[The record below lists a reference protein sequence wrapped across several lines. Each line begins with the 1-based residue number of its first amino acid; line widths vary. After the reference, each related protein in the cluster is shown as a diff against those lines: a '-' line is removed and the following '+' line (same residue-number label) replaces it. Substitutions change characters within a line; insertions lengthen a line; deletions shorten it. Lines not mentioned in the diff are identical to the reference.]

1 LNKKNNILLTII
13 LLCATITSAQ
23 QHDNIWL
30 FGYESY
36 TNTEGWGGSVMDFS
50 DDTLNIYYEYRDMN
64 LDITNAS
71 ICDTAGNLLFY
82 TNGIYIANAI
92 HEPMENGGGLNP
104 GEYADDHS
112 VYGYILDQGAI
123 AIPMP
128 ESDSLYYLF
137 HLSKDYPIGE
147 LSFHSPKFYYS
158 LIDISH
164 NNGLGKVIEKN
175 VLIIEDTLDIGKLTA
190 TKHANGKDWWILL
203 REYAGNEYYR
213 ILVTREQIII
223 YDKQEIGE
231 SFTQGIAQ
239 AVFSP
244 DGSKYA
250 IYCMHTFNDI
260 FLNIFDFDR
269 CTGLLSNPVQAI
281 MADSAWSGGVAISP
295 NSRFLYVSSYNY
307 IYQYDLWA
315 DDILSTKDTVAIY
328 DGYEIVIT
336 PTFTLPTRFF
346 LMQLGPDGRIYI
358 NCPTSGN
365 LLHVINNPDLAGD
378 ACDVQ
383 QHSIEL
389 PTYNLFSLPNFPNY
403 RLGPLPDSACDTT
416 SAIAEPFITR
426 PSVSV
431 FPNPATDQLTLEFEE
446 NIESE
451 HELTVYS
458 VTGQRQASYKLPEG
472 QSSFTLDISRVSSG
486 MYFYKISHKG
496 RSLQNGK
503 LMIMK
508 L

>member
-1 LNKKNNILLTII
+1 MRKNILLLII
-13 LLCATITSAQ
+13 LLCATITGAQ

-50 DDTLNIYYEYRDMN
+50 EDTLNIYYEYRDMN
-64 LDITNAS
+64 LDFTNAS
-71 ICDTAGNLLFY
+71 ICDPTGNLLFY
-82 TNGIYIANAI
+82 TNGIYIANVI

-104 GEYADDHS
+104 GEFADNNS
-112 VYGYILDQGAI
+112 VYGYILEQGAI
-123 AIPMP
+123 ALPFP
-128 ESDSLYYLF
+128 GSDSLYYLI
-137 HLSKDYPIGE
+137 HANREYPTDQLDWHSSKLYNT
-147 LSFHSPKFYYS
+147 
-158 LIDISH
+158 LIDISS
-164 NNGLGKVIEKN
+164 NNGLGKVIQKN
-175 VLIIEDTLDIGKLTA
+175 VIVIDDLLDLGKITA
-190 TKHANGKDWWILL
+190 TKHANGSDWWILV
-203 REYAGNEYYR
+203 RQYNKNSYYSLL
-213 ILVTREQIII
+213 ISPEGVINYGVQEFENPFII
-223 YDKQEIGE
+223 G
-231 SFTQGIAQ
+231 SGQ

-244 DGSKYA
+244 DGNKYA
-250 IYCMHTFNDI
+250 LYSLYDHENLY
-260 FLNIFDFDR
+260 LNIYDFDR
-269 CTGLLSNPVQAI
+269 CTGLLSNPIQEMFFDTI
-281 MADSAWSGGVAISP
+281 WSGGVSISP
-295 NSRFLYVSSYNY
+295 NSRFLYVSHYNY
-307 IYQYDLWA
+307 IFQYDLWA

-451 HELTVYS
+451 HELTIYS
-458 VTGQRQASYKLPEG
+458 VTGQQYASYKLTED
-472 QSSFTLDISRVSSG
+472 QKSFLIDISIIPSG
-486 MYFYKISHKG
+486 LYFYKISRKG
-496 RSLQNGK
+496 HNISSGK
-503 LMIMK
+503 LTIIK

>member
-13 LLCATITSAQ
+13 LLCATITGAQ

-50 DDTLNIYYEYRDMN
+50 DDTLSIYYEYRDMN
-64 LDITNAS
+64 LNVTNAS

-92 HEPMENGGGLNP
+92 HEPMENGGVNP

-147 LSFHSPKFYYS
+147 LSYHCPELYYS

-175 VLIIEDTLDIGKLTA
+175 VLIIEDTLDAGKLTA
-190 TKHANGKDWWILL
+190 TKHANGKDWWILV
-203 REYAGNEYYR
+203 RQYNKNSYYSLL
-213 ILVTREQIII
+213 ISPEGIINYGVQEFENPFLVG
-223 YDKQEIGE
+223 IG
-231 SFTQGIAQ
+231 Q

-250 IYCMHTFNDI
+250 LYSLYDHENLY
-260 FLNIFDFDR
+260 LNIYDFDR
-269 CTGLLSNPVQAI
+269 CTGMLSNPIQEMFFDTI
-281 MADSAWSGGVAISP
+281 WSGGVSISP
-295 NSRFLYVSSYNY
+295 NSRFLYVSHYDY
-307 IYQYDLWA
+307 IFQYDLWA

-389 PTYNLFSLPNFPNY
+389 PTYNLFSMPNFPNY
-403 RLGPLPDSACDTT
+403 RLGALPDNACDTT
-416 SAIAEPFITR
+416 SAIAEPLITR
-426 PSVSV
+426 SSVAV
-431 FPNPATDQLTLEFEE
+431 FPNPASDQLTLEFEE
-446 NIESE
+446 MVEDDYEIS
-451 HELTVYS
+451 LYS
-458 VTGQRQASYKLPEG
+458 VTGQQKASYLLPEG
-472 QSSFTLDISRVSSG
+472 QSSFTLDINRFPAG
-486 MYFYKISHKG
+486 IYFYKISRKG
-496 RSLQNGK
+496 HSLQNGK